1 MYGRQT
7 TPTLCLIYNCVNVTT
22 ILGSWIPDRSISG
35 TRIYK
40 LTKRKHVVLAMQAMH
55 SEPMA
60 SIAGIARTL
69 TH

>member
-1 MYGRQT
+1 MFNLQLRECDKYIRQLDT
-7 TPTLCLIYNCVNVTT
+7 RPIY
-22 ILGSWIPDRSISG
+22 LGDEG
-35 TRIYK
+35 K